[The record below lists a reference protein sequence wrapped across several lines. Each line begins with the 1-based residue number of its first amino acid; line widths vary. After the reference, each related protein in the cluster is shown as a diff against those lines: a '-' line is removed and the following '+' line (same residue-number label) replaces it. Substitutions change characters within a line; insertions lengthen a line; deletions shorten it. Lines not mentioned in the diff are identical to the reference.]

1 MAMTGLHEGHRR
13 QHATRTR
20 TCFPIL
26 ANDRSAGR
34 GRPLV
39 LIHGLGIGNNEGSG
53 IAKGSLVAPRP
64 VATEMGQRLVRAMQA
79 GATLADIGE
88 SSPFGRVCT
97 PEDVAGV
104 IAFLVS
110 ADAGHLT
117 GQRVAVD
124 GGGPEATVL

>member
-1 MAMTGLHEGHRR
+1 MAKSAMETAARTLAREERTHGLHVN
-13 QHATRTR
+13 
-20 TCFPIL
+20 I
-26 ANDRSAGR
+26 
-34 GRPLV
+34 
-39 LIHGLGIGNNEGSG
+39 
-53 IAKGSLVAPRP
+53 VAPGQ
-64 VATEMGQRLVRAMQA
+64 VATETGRRLVRAMQA